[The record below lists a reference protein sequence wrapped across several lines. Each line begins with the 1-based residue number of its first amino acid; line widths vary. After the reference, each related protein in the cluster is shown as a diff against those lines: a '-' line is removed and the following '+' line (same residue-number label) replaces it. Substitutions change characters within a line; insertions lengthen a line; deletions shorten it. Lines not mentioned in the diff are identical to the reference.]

1 MQKKSFYAKV
11 PAMSTVNAEVKK
23 NNNEN
28 AISLIRR
35 FTKRVQSSGV
45 LPRVRSIR
53 WSQRKPSH
61 FKMKK
66 SALVVLAMR
75 KEYER
80 LKKLGKLP
88 TK

>member
-1 MQKKSFYAKV
+1 
-11 PAMSTVNAEVKK
+11 MSTINAEVKK

-28 AISLIRR
+28 ATSLIRR
-35 FTKRVQSSGV
+35 FTKRVQSAGV
-45 LPRVRSIR
+45 LSRVRSIR
-53 WSQRKPSH
+53 WNQRQPSH
-61 FKMKK
+61 FKIKK
-66 SALVVLAMR
+66 SALVVLARR

>member
-1 MQKKSFYAKV
+1 MAF
-11 PAMSTVNAEVKK
+11 MSTVNAEVKK

-53 WSQRKPSH
+53 WSKRKPSH
-61 FKMKK
+61 FKVKK
-66 SALVVLAMR
+66 SALAVLGMR
-75 KEYER
+75 KKYEL